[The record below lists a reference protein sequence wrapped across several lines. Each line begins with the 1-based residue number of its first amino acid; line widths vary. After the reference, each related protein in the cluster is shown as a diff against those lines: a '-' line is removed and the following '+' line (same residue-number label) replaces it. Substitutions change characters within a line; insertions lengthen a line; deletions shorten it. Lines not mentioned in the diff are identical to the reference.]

1 MVRSNLIFHPWQ
13 ASESEMKGDE
23 LSRMRGY
30 KVEKLETEEIV
41 FNGSGTHIVDQ

>member
-1 MVRSNLIFHPWQ
+1 MTRSNLILHSWQ

-30 KVEKLETEEIV
+30 RVDKVETKEIV
-41 FNGSGTHIVDQ
+41 FNGSGTHIVDE